1 MERLRGLLFFF
12 LLVCLLPV
20 ESSVHISTFE
30 ELSTVPSR
38 IFFTDGTDS
47 HFGLALNAAK
57 NYLSLGGN
65 PEQFFVLVYNEY
77 TKVYLKNLNINTLY
91 FPEILDEL
99 ENRGDLCI
107 RTAEY
112 SKAQWMARIME
123 LRFRIWLELCRY
135 EKQFVVFDS
144 DTVFYEHPDFL
155 FERNLTGVEVDIVA
169 AYFLGKG
176 MVENTAEIIQ
186 ENYILNEV
194 GGGKFEL
201 NFSPSAIVNPKKM
214 YSILSKMFDIVH
226 EQMAMGCEKWG
237 WGWGQ
242 VLPNVILYESG
253 LRWRQDKGEEMA
265 MGEWAFKCSKKDE
278 FCLDRES
285 GVSTG
290 EEREE
295 SVGKWAGITLKNHF
309 FTHYAGDGGWS
320 EKAFRIALEGDW
332 FLPCQLL
339 SGGADKW
346 KELISS
352 SVFVMNPEEVC
363 DMEDVEAELVKVRGE
378 LEERRMKLRTDRG
391 KGVFAPNLRFLS
403 PPFSAKVL
411 GSKWRLGVK
420 PKVVNKAG
428 TRREVETVN
437 MRFEME
443 VRARREQKERA
454 KERLAR
460 DRKEKELRERVGI
473 KWKVHGE
480 GREKRREEIGR
491 LLKGLGFGFVF
502 GSATVVVLTAWKLY
516 GGKRE

>member
-1 MERLRGLLFFF
+1 MARVRVLLSFF
-12 LLVCLLPV
+12 LLGCLLPV

-30 ELSTVPSR
+30 ELSNVPSR

-77 TKVYLKNLNINTLY
+77 TRVYLQNLNINTLY
-91 FPEILDEL
+91 FPEILEEL
-99 ENRGDLCI
+99 EYREDLCI
-107 RTAEY
+107 RAAEY
-112 SKAQWMARIME
+112 GKPQWMARIME
-123 LRFRIWLELCRY
+123 LRFRIWLELCRL

-155 FERNLTGVEVDIVA
+155 FEKSLSGVEVDIVA

-176 MVENTAEIIQ
+176 MVENTADIIQ
-186 ENYILNEV
+186 ENYILDGV
-194 GGGKFEL
+194 GEGKFEL
-201 NFSPSAIVNPKKM
+201 NFSPSAIINPKKM
-214 YSILSKMFDIVH
+214 YPILSKMFDIVH

-253 LRWRQDKGEEMA
+253 LRWRQDEAEEMA

-285 GVSTG
+285 GVSIR

-320 EKAFRIALEGDW
+320 EKAFRIALKGDW

-339 SGGADKW
+339 HGGAEKW

-352 SVFVMNPEEVC
+352 SEFLMNPEEVC
-363 DMEDVEAELVKVRGE
+363 AMEDVEAELAIVRAA
-378 LEERRMKLRTDRG
+378 LVERRMKLRANRKNGIFT
-391 KGVFAPNLRFLS
+391 PELHFLGGQ
-403 PPFSAKVL
+403 PYSARAV
-411 GSKWRLGVK
+411 GSKRRRAGVK
-420 PKVVNKAG
+420 QKAKKKKG
-428 TRREVETVN
+428 ARRREVET

-443 VRARREQKERA
+443 VKAKMEQKERA
-454 KERLAR
+454 KERKAR
-460 DRKEKELRERVGI
+460 ERKEKELRERVGI
-473 KWKVHGE
+473 KWIVGVGK
-480 GREKRREEIGR
+480 RERRRKEIGR
-491 LLKGLGFGFVF
+491 LLKGMGFGFVF
-502 GSATVVVLTAWKLY
+502 GSVALTAWKMF